1 MTAREAAA
9 RLGGQATSSTTLI
22 CPGPGHR
29 PHDRSLSV
37 RFDPAAP
44 DGFLVHSFAGDEPI
58 VCRDH
63 VRAALGLGFGHR
75 RGDHIPGPRL
85 RPAPL
90 AEASNSLAALRI
102 WGEALDARGTL
113 AETYLF
119 GRGLEL
125 DDRAREAVRFHPAL
139 RFDNGTTPAMVGA
152 PARSRSDEPCGV
164 HRTFLDRDGRKLER
178 RMLGRAR
185 GAAVKLDP
193 DDTVELG
200 LVVGEG
206 IETCLAARQLG
217 YRPCWALGS
226 AQAIAKLPVLGGVEG
241 LTILGDGSPPVSTS
255 ACSNPSAAP
264 TPTTCCGRWHDERG
278 RFPREAVHRGR
289 FRGRTGV
296 LR

>member
-1 MTAREAAA
+1 MR
-9 RLGGQATSSTTLI
+9 R
-22 CPGPGHR
+22 
-29 PHDRSLSV
+29 
-37 RFDPAAP
+37 AP
-44 DGFLVHSFAGDEPI
+44 
-58 VCRDH
+58 C
-63 VRAALGLGFGHR
+63 
-75 RGDHIPGPRL
+75 
-85 RPAPL
+85 
-90 AEASNSLAALRI
+90 EASNPLAALRI

-139 RFDNGTTPAMVGA
+139 RFDNGTAPAMVA
-152 PARSRSDEPCGV
+152 LLRDLRSDEPCGV

-193 DDTVELG
+193 DDAVTLG

-226 AQAIAKLPVLGGVEG
+226 AQAIAKLPVLGGIEG
-241 LTILGDGSPPVSTS
+241 LTMLGENDDDGANAQAPGTAPALARGRRRRQPARTLRRRRRQRR
-255 ACSNPSAAP
+255 AAEGGTMNAAGFREKLFTAADFEAAP
-264 TPTTCCGRWHDERG
+264 EFSDEALALEFAERHRHGCATSRPGRAGSSGPATAGQRTTRCC
-278 RFPREAVHRGR
+278 A
-289 FRGRTGV
+289 
-296 LR
+296 